1 MTAIE
6 SLPAYRKAAVQVF
19 CSTTRRNAAERI
31 SAPSSTRSW
40 PATPGAPLRIASPRR
55 HSRETPYCV
64 TKRTGACYAT
74 RCMGKSYEPDHRLLI
89 RSQTR
94 SEKALQAS
102 PGLCGRTARH
112 APRRGAGPGTCARRL
127 RPAHTGQSA
136 GGMKWSSRVPLHG
149 RCSRDLLS
157 AHAARVPAHTAYL
170 HPCRA

>member
-6 SLPAYRKAAVQVF
+6 SLPAYRKAEAEAERRGENLSSLIDAF
-19 CSTTRRNAAERI
+19 LAGYARGASTNSLAATPQPGDTVLRDETDWPHATRRDA
-31 SAPSSTRSW
+31 W
-40 PATPGAPLRIASPRR
+40 G
-55 HSRETPYCV
+55 
-64 TKRTGACYAT
+64 KR
-74 RCMGKSYEPDHRLLI
+74 YEPDHRLLI
-89 RSQTR
+89 RSQKR
-94 SEKALQAS
+94 DLKRLYQAS

-112 APRRGAGPGTCARRL
+112 APRRGADPGTCARRL

-136 GGMKWSSRVPLHG
+136 GGIQWSSRVPLHG